1 MAVAIPLIAMG
12 MGASAWTVAAITI
25 AASAT
30 GVSKKV
36 NEAAAGVFGEDL
48 VNAANIA
55 GSVWMA
61 YSAFNP
67 DSAYSVGNVFGGS
80 SSAAATSSAETAAST
95 AAAEGANAAAPAGG
109 ALPAGGGTDAVVA
122 GSNAGASGGVLPQAA
137 AQSTAG
143 ATEAAASGIKTFGET
158 LPTSSFTS
166 QAVTPLTTN
175 VGGQLANVSSVQAP
189 AATGFFDGM
198 SDWQKYGLMQAGGQ
212 MLSGTM
218 QGAAQAESMEQ
229 QRAWQLED
237 AARYRS
243 GSGMT
248 SYYARRPVFAA
259 VGAPA
264 ISPPGNPPGMIP
276 GLPQG
281 GFVPPQQYGPQP
293 LQVGPNNPAAYYGL
307 APTYGRR

>member
-30 GVSKKV
+30 GVSRKV

-48 VNAANIA
+48 VNAANLA

-67 DSAYSVGNVFGGS
+67 DSAYSVGKVFGGS
-80 SSAAATSSAETAAST
+80 SGAAATTAEAASST
-95 AAAEGANAAAPAGG
+95 AAEGASAATPAGATAGGTSGG
-109 ALPAGGGTDAVVA
+109 ALQAGAGTESVVASGSAGAGGTP
-122 GSNAGASGGVLPQAA
+122 VLPQAA
-137 AQSTAG
+137 AQSTAAG
-143 ATEAAASGIKTFGET
+143 ASEAATSAGAKTFAQAG
-158 LPTSSFTS
+158 S
-166 QAVTPLTTN
+166 QE
-175 VGGQLANVSSVQAP
+175 VGKEVVKK
-189 AATGFFDGM
+189 GFFDGM
-198 SDWQKYGLMQAGGQ
+198 TDWQKYGLMQAGGQ

-248 SYYARRPVFAA
+248 NYYARRPVFAA
-259 VGAPA
+259 AGAPA
-264 ISPPGNPPGMIP
+264 ISPPGTPPGMIP
-276 GLPQG
+276 GMPAGAG
-281 GFVPPQQYGPQP
+281 GFIPPQQYGPQP
-293 LQVGPNNPAAYYGL
+293 IQVGPAPAYYGVPP
-307 APTYGRR
+307 AYGRR